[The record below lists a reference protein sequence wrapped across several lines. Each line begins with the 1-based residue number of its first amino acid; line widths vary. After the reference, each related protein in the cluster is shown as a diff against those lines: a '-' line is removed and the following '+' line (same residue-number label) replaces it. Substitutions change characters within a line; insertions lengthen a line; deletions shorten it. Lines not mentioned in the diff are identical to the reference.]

1 MADLIED
8 SKVENKEKKS
18 SSKQDSIESKV
29 DSKVAKVTES
39 RQDSIESK
47 AKVTESKVDSKVT
60 ESKQSKVDS
69 KNQNLESFINS
80 LSPQEAKLI
89 RNFIDSSVYDTFM
102 TYLEGIFREKDTI
115 IHRINCYC
123 FRAKDNV
130 NIRILGKIYEI
141 KKGEVIYIQKDAYGN
156 SLLRNNKLE
165 RIM

>member
-29 DSKVAKVTES
+29 DSKVAKATES
-39 RQDSIESK
+39 R
-47 AKVTESKVDSKVT
+47 
-60 ESKQSKVDS
+60 QSKVDS

-141 KKGEVIYIQKDAYGN
+141 KKGEVIYIQKDTYGN

>member
-39 RQDSIESK
+39 KLDSK
-47 AKVTESKVDSKVT
+47 AI

-141 KKGEVIYIQKDAYGN
+141 KKGEVIYIQKDTYGN

>member
-39 RQDSIESK
+39 K
-47 AKVTESKVDSKVT
+47 LDSKVT

-141 KKGEVIYIQKDAYGN
+141 KKGEVIYIQKDTYGN